1 MVSMS
6 RADLAFWSVVRHVN
20 KKAAHYA
27 PDDTVHRAYEVVTD
41 HAEERFEYFVAQ
53 RMSRVRQRHPN
64 QSQLEDNG
72 KPDTT

>member
-41 HAEERFEYFVAQ
+41 HAEERFEYFRRAENVA
-53 RMSRVRQRHPN
+53 RPPTPP
-64 QSQLEDNG
+64 
-72 KPDTT
+72 KPKSA